1 MNLSILKQGA
11 SRFGIE
17 LTEGQLEQFERY
29 FQLLTEWNSRINLT
43 SVIEYE
49 AVQSIHFLD
58 SLSIAA
64 AGISLKGRRVIDVGT
79 GAGFPGIPLKIAFP
93 EIELTLLEATG
104 KKAVFLTET
113 AAQLQLE
120 NVAIINARAEDAA
133 CQTEHRERYNLVVA
147 RALAPL
153 NVLYELCLPFCALNG
168 RFLAWK
174 KGVITA
180 EIDAAGP
187 ALRILGGDS
196 CQIVEID
203 AQILGGE
210 RKLVVV
216 GKSSPT
222 PPEYPRR
229 SGLPAK
235 KPLC

>member
-1 MNLSILKQGA
+1 MSILKQGA
-11 SRFGIE
+11 SRLGIE
-17 LTEGQLEQFERY
+17 LSEGQLEQFERY
-29 FQLLTEWNSRINLT
+29 FQLLAEWNSRINLT

-64 AGISLKGRRVIDVGT
+64 AGISLNGRRVIDVGT
-79 GAGFPGIPLKIAFP
+79 GAGFPGVPLKIAFP

-104 KKAVFLTET
+104 KKAAFLTET
-113 AAQLQLE
+113 AAQLQLK

-133 CQTEHRERYNLVVA
+133 CQPEHRERYDLVVA

-153 NVLYELCLPFCALNG
+153 NVLCELCLPFCALNG
-168 RFLAWK
+168 RFVAWK
-174 KGVITA
+174 KGDITA
-180 EIDAAGP
+180 ETDAAGL
-187 ALRILGGDS
+187 ALRILGGDLR
-196 CQIVEID
+196 QIVEID

-210 RKLVVV
+210 RKLIVAA
-216 GKSSPT
+216 KSSLT

>member
-11 SRFGIE
+11 SRLGIE
-17 LTEGQLEQFERY
+17 LSEGQLEQFERY
-29 FQLLTEWNSRINLT
+29 FQLLAEWNSRINLT

-64 AGISLKGRRVIDVGT
+64 AGISLNGRRVIDVGT
-79 GAGFPGIPLKIAFP
+79 GAGFPGVPLKIAFP

-104 KKAVFLTET
+104 KKAAFLTET
-113 AAQLQLE
+113 AAQLQLK

-133 CQTEHRERYNLVVA
+133 CQPEHRERYDLVVA

-153 NVLYELCLPFCALNG
+153 NVLCELCLPFCALNG
-168 RFLAWK
+168 RFVAWK
-174 KGVITA
+174 KGDITA
-180 EIDAAGP
+180 ETDAAGL
-187 ALRILGGDS
+187 ALRILGGDLR
-196 CQIVEID
+196 QIVEID

-210 RKLVVV
+210 RKLIVAA
-216 GKSSPT
+216 KSSLT